1 MQVHHLLIL
10 SQMLL
15 LDDIS
20 KYRVDCELIKGAYS
34 GHKLVSDVGVVIT
47 SPKFKGHSSP

>member
-20 KYRVDCELIKGAYS
+20 KDCELIKGAYS
-34 GHKLVSDVGVVIT
+34 GHKLVSDVGVVVT